1 MIDGSAQLGWSETQW
16 NQVRE
21 TVAEEWQ
28 KVRVAGSFLP
38 MYGPLPRSTQVVP
51 SEIMQ
56 DDGTADDGATA
67 RLVEI
72 SRPVLLT
79 AQQVAEED
87 LSSAILLFRR
97 QSAILAQLE
106 DWIVFNGYQPDEI
119 YLPANEQAP
128 ALQGQSADELK
139 KRMQDNVW
147 APSNLGATAAKI
159 RTMIKGGDQPSVATW
174 RSRLINQLCLTNPG
188 ALGFFGG
195 APAQAGIQAAS
206 SVGTRGIDA
215 DALINAI
222 VDGITRLESRRYV
235 APFVCILG
243 REPFRTAVKPIPRAG
258 LIAPRD
264 RIEPLIGREL
274 VHAAA
279 IDIAPFNR
287 PELESIWAAR
297 GLVLSLAGDP
307 VDLAIALQ
315 ATPQFLAVNTEG
327 HYEFRVVERFTLR
340 LKDPNAVVPLDFS
353 APKQLQ
359 TYLSPPSLS
368 PPAHGGR

>member
-1 MIDGSAQLGWSETQW
+1 MIDGSAQLGWSEAQW

-119 YLPANEQAP
+119 YLPANEQAQ
-128 ALQGQSADELK
+128 ALQNQSADELK

-159 RTMIKGGDQPSVATW
+159 RTMIKGGDQPSVAIW

-222 VDGITRLESRRYV
+222 VDG
-235 APFVCILG
+235 
-243 REPFRTAVKPIPRAG
+243 
-258 LIAPRD
+258 
-264 RIEPLIGREL
+264 
-274 VHAAA
+274 
-279 IDIAPFNR
+279 
-287 PELESIWAAR
+287 
-297 GLVLSLAGDP
+297 
-307 VDLAIALQ
+307 
-315 ATPQFLAVNTEG
+315 
-327 HYEFRVVERFTLR
+327 
-340 LKDPNAVVPLDFS
+340 
-353 APKQLQ
+353 
-359 TYLSPPSLS
+359 
-368 PPAHGGR
+368 